1 MCDEIGI
8 DKLVGNIKP
17 EEYSL
22 LCGNGLTKC
31 VYGESWKNPDDKFY
45 ENTFSKLIE
54 DIKDTS
60 KNINCPEKLFD
71 YIRIRYALEIF
82 SYYQSLQITVECEPQ
97 YEPQYID
104 KGFLTQFKN
113 IYTLNYDV
121 LMPRTIAKISNDKT
135 NPKKY
140 MDGFLGSKD
149 QKQGDDKNWVYY
161 LHGAFHLLHISG
173 ENQQYKKI
181 TSDYDNGI
189 DLLTAIQNVYQKV
202 QQAFIDEKCEKII
215 KNDPL
220 LVFASRYQYKLGAI
234 LTDSYLKNCYEKLK
248 AEKRVV
254 VFGCSFKND
263 EHILEALM
271 SGESKEIYI
280 GYYCD
285 KDREYFINK
294 LKGKSRFKLFNS
306 KELCKRITKGE
317 NNDTRS
323 E

>member
-1 MCDEIGI
+1 MCDEKKV
-8 DKLVGNIKP
+8 DELVGKIKP
-17 EEYSL
+17 DEYSL

-31 VYGESWKNPDDKFY
+31 MYGENWKNPDDKFY

-97 YEPQYID
+97 YID

-135 NPKKY
+135 NPKQY
-140 MDGFLGSKD
+140 MDGFRGRDPIVID
-149 QKQGDDKNWVYY
+149 QKQDDDKNRVYY
-161 LHGAFHLLHISG
+161 LHGAFHLLHIRG

-181 TSDYDNGI
+181 TSDHDNGI

-202 QQAFIDEKCEKII
+202 QQAFIDEEWEEIS

-234 LTDSYLKNCYEKLK
+234 LTDDYLKHCYEKLK
-248 AEKRVV
+248 AEKKII
-254 VFGCSFKND
+254 VFGCSFQND
-263 EHILEALM
+263 EHILDALM
-271 SGESKEIYI
+271 SGEGKEIYI
-280 GYYCD
+280 C
-285 KDREYFINK
+285 YFDSDDLARLRSKIKNK
-294 LKGKSRFKLFNS
+294 KNKIAVCESKGIYNK
-306 KELCKRITKGE
+306 ITA
-317 NNDTRS
+317 
-323 E
+323 